1 MSLQP
6 LADQELINLYLSGNE
21 LAFAELLKRH
31 KDRVFRYINS
41 KVRDSDLAND
51 LFQDAFM
58 KVITTMKGGQYNEE
72 GKFLPW
78 IMRISHNLIIDHF
91 RKTNK
96 VRFLSES
103 RTINEEFTIFHKLST
118 DEKNYV
124 EERCETELESQMLG
138 LLDHLPAMQ
147 REIVQMRIFQ
157 DLSFKEIAEM
167 EDISINTALGRMRYA
182 LINMRK
188 LIDTNKIV
196 MEY

>member
-1 MSLQP
+1 MSFQTV
-6 LADQELINLYLSGNE
+6 ADQELIKLYLSGKEN
-21 LAFAELLKRH
+21 AFAELLNRH
-31 KDRVFRYINS
+31 KDRLFRYINS

-58 KVITTMKGGQYNEE
+58 KVITTMKSGNYNEE

-78 IMRISHNLIIDHF
+78 LMRIAHNLVIDHF

-103 RTINEEFTIFHKLST
+103 RTISEEFTIFHKLSN
-118 DEKNYV
+118 DDKNFLDMT
-124 EERCETELESQMLG
+124 CNAELESQMVE
-138 LLDHLPAMQ
+138 LLDHLPTMQ

-167 EDISINTALGRMRYA
+167 KDISINTALGRMRYA
-182 LINMRK
+182 LINLRK
-188 LIDTNKIV
+188 LIETNRIV

>member
-1 MSLQP
+1 MSFQTV
-6 LADQELINLYLSGNE
+6 ADQELIKLYLSGKEN
-21 LAFAELLKRH
+21 AFAELLNRH
-31 KDRVFRYINS
+31 KDRLFRYINS

-51 LFQDAFM
+51 IFQDAFM
-58 KVITTMKGGQYNEE
+58 KVITTMKSGNYNEE

-78 IMRISHNLIIDHF
+78 LMRIAHNLVIDHF

-103 RTINEEFTIFHKLST
+103 RTISEEFTIFHKLSN
-118 DEKNYV
+118 DDKNFLDMT
-124 EERCETELESQMLG
+124 CNAELESQMVE
-138 LLDHLPAMQ
+138 LLDHLPTMQ

-182 LINMRK
+182 LINLRK
-188 LIDTNKIV
+188 LIETNRIV

>member
-51 LFQDAFM
+51 LFQDAFI

-78 IMRISHNLIIDHF
+78 LMRISHNLIIDHF

-118 DEKNYV
+118 DEKNYLD
-124 EERCETELESQMLG
+124 ERCETELESQMLS

>member
-1 MSLQP
+1 MSLQN
-6 LADQELINLYLSGNE
+6 LADQELISLYLSGNE
-21 LAFAELLKRH
+21 GAFAQLLNRH
-31 KDRVFRYINS
+31 KDRLFRYINS
-41 KVRDSDLAND
+41 KVRDADLAND
-51 LFQDAFM
+51 IFQDAFM
-58 KVITTMKGGQYNEE
+58 KVIMTMKSGNYNEE

-78 IMRISHNLIIDHF
+78 LMRISHNLIIDHF

-103 RTINEEFTIFHKLST
+103 RTLNEEFTIFHKLST
-118 DEKNYV
+118 DEKNYL

-147 REIVQMRIFQ
+147 REIIQMRIFQ
-157 DLSFKEIAEM
+157 DMSFKEIAEM
-167 EDISINTALGRMRYA
+167 EDVSINTALGRMRYA

-188 LIDTNKIV
+188 LIDSNKIV

>member
-51 LFQDAFM
+51 LFQDAFI

-78 IMRISHNLIIDHF
+78 LMRISHNLIIDHF

-118 DEKNYV
+118 DEKNYLD
-124 EERCETELESQMLG
+124 ERCETELESQMLG

>member
-58 KVITTMKGGQYNEE
+58 KVITTMKGGHYNEE

>member
-1 MSLQP
+1 MSLQI
-6 LADQELINLYLSGNE
+6 LADQELISLYLSGNE
-21 LAFAELLKRH
+21 GAFAQLLKRH
-31 KDRVFRYINS
+31 KDRLFRYINS
-41 KVRDSDLAND
+41 KVRDADLAND
-51 LFQDAFM
+51 IFQDAFM
-58 KVITTMKGGQYNEE
+58 KVIMTMKSGNYNEE

-78 IMRISHNLIIDHF
+78 LMRISHNLIIDHF

-103 RTINEEFTIFHKLST
+103 RTLNEEFTIFHKLST
-118 DEKNYV
+118 DEKNYL

-147 REIVQMRIFQ
+147 REIIQMRIFQ
-157 DLSFKEIAEM
+157 DMSFKEIAEM
-167 EDISINTALGRMRYA
+167 EDVSINTALGRMRYA

-188 LIDTNKIV
+188 LIDSNKIV

>member
-58 KVITTMKGGQYNEE
+58 KVITTMKGGHYNEE

-78 IMRISHNLIIDHF
+78 LMRISHNLIIDHF

-103 RTINEEFTIFHKLST
+103 RTLNEEFTIFHKLST
-118 DEKNYV
+118 DEKNYL

>member
-58 KVITTMKGGQYNEE
+58 KVITTMKGGHYNEE

-103 RTINEEFTIFHKLST
+103 RTLNEEFTIFHKLST
-118 DEKNYV
+118 DEKNYL

-147 REIVQMRIFQ
+147 REIIQMRIFQ
-157 DLSFKEIAEM
+157 DMSFKEIAEM
-167 EDISINTALGRMRYA
+167 EDVSINTALGRMRYA

-188 LIDTNKIV
+188 LIASKNIV

>member
-58 KVITTMKGGQYNEE
+58 KVITTMKGGHYNEE

-103 RTINEEFTIFHKLST
+103 RTLNEEFTIFHKLST

>member
-21 LAFAELLKRH
+21 FAFAELLKRH

-58 KVITTMKGGQYNEE
+58 KVITTMKGGHYNEE

-103 RTINEEFTIFHKLST
+103 RTLNEEFTIFHKLST

>member
-1 MSLQP
+1 MSLQI
-6 LADQELINLYLSGNE
+6 LADQELISLYLSGNE
-21 LAFAELLKRH
+21 GAFTQLLKRH
-31 KDRVFRYINS
+31 KDRLFRYINS
-41 KVRDSDLAND
+41 KVRDADLAND
-51 LFQDAFM
+51 IFQDAFM
-58 KVITTMKGGQYNEE
+58 KVIMTMKSGNYNEE

-78 IMRISHNLIIDHF
+78 LMRISHNLIIDHF

-103 RTINEEFTIFHKLST
+103 RTLNEEFTIFHKLST
-118 DEKNYV
+118 DEKNYL

-147 REIVQMRIFQ
+147 REIIQMRIFQ
-157 DLSFKEIAEM
+157 DMSFKEIAEM
-167 EDISINTALGRMRYA
+167 EDVSINTALGRMRYA

-188 LIDTNKIV
+188 LIASNNIV

>member
-1 MSLQP
+1 MSLQT

-58 KVITTMKGGQYNEE
+58 KVITTMKGGHYNEE

>member
-1 MSLQP
+1 MSLQN
-6 LADQELINLYLSGNE
+6 LADQELISLYLSGNE
-21 LAFAELLKRH
+21 VAFAQLLKRH
-31 KDRVFRYINS
+31 KDRLFRYINS
-41 KVRDSDLAND
+41 KVRDADLAND
-51 LFQDAFM
+51 IFQDAFM
-58 KVITTMKGGQYNEE
+58 KVIMTMKSGNYNEE

-78 IMRISHNLIIDHF
+78 LMRISHNLIIDHF

-103 RTINEEFTIFHKLST
+103 RTLNEEFTIFHKLST
-118 DEKNYV
+118 DEKNYL

-147 REIVQMRIFQ
+147 REIIQMRIFQ
-157 DLSFKEIAEM
+157 DMSFKEIAEM
-167 EDISINTALGRMRYA
+167 EDVSINTALGRMRYA

-188 LIDTNKIV
+188 LIASNNIV

>member
-1 MSLQP
+1 MSLQI
-6 LADQELINLYLSGNE
+6 LADQELISLYLSGNE
-21 LAFAELLKRH
+21 GAFTQLLKRH
-31 KDRVFRYINS
+31 KDRLFRYINS
-41 KVRDSDLAND
+41 KVRDADLAND
-51 LFQDAFM
+51 IFQDAFM
-58 KVITTMKGGQYNEE
+58 KVIMTMKSGNYNEE

-78 IMRISHNLIIDHF
+78 LMRISHNLIIDHF

-103 RTINEEFTIFHKLST
+103 RTLNEEFTIFHKLST
-118 DEKNYV
+118 DEKNYL

-147 REIVQMRIFQ
+147 REIIQMRIFQ
-157 DLSFKEIAEM
+157 DMSFKEIAEM
-167 EDISINTALGRMRYA
+167 EDVSINTALGRMRYA

-188 LIDTNKIV
+188 LIDSNKIV

>member
-1 MSLQP
+1 MSLQN
-6 LADQELINLYLSGNE
+6 LADQELISLYLSGNE
-21 LAFAELLKRH
+21 GAFAQLLKRH
-31 KDRVFRYINS
+31 KDRLFRYINS
-41 KVRDSDLAND
+41 KVRDADLAND
-51 LFQDAFM
+51 IFQDAFM
-58 KVITTMKGGQYNEE
+58 KVIMTMKSGNYTEE

-78 IMRISHNLIIDHF
+78 LMRISHNLIIDHF

-103 RTINEEFTIFHKLST
+103 RTLNEEFTIFHKLST
-118 DEKNYV
+118 DEKNYL

-147 REIVQMRIFQ
+147 REIIQMRIFQ
-157 DLSFKEIAEM
+157 DMSFKEIAEM
-167 EDISINTALGRMRYA
+167 EDVSINTALGRMRYA

-188 LIDTNKIV
+188 LIDSNKIV

>member
-51 LFQDAFM
+51 LFQDAFI

-78 IMRISHNLIIDHF
+78 LMRISHNLIIDHF

-118 DEKNYV
+118 DEKNYLD
-124 EERCETELESQMLG
+124 ERCETEIESQMLG

>member
-1 MSLQP
+1 MSFQNV
-6 LADQELINLYLSGNE
+6 ADQELIKLYLSGKEN
-21 LAFAELLKRH
+21 AFAELLYRH
-31 KDRVFRYINS
+31 KDRIFRYINS

-51 LFQDAFM
+51 IFQDAFM
-58 KVITTMKGGQYNEE
+58 KVITTMKSGNYNEE

-78 IMRISHNLIIDHF
+78 LMRIAHNLVIDHF

-103 RTINEEFTIFHKLST
+103 RTISEEFNIFHKLSN
-118 DEKNYV
+118 DDKNFLDST
-124 EERCETELESQMLG
+124 CSAELESQMVE
-138 LLDHLPAMQ
+138 LLDHLPTMQ

-182 LINMRK
+182 LINLRK
-188 LIDTNKIV
+188 LIETNRIV

>member
-58 KVITTMKGGQYNEE
+58 KVITTMKGGHYNEE

-103 RTINEEFTIFHKLST
+103 RTLNEEFTIFHKLST
-118 DEKNYV
+118 DEKNYL

-147 REIVQMRIFQ
+147 REIIQMRIFQ
-157 DLSFKEIAEM
+157 DMSFKEIAEM
-167 EDISINTALGRMRYA
+167 EDVSINTALGRMRYA

-188 LIDTNKIV
+188 LIDSNKIV

>member
-1 MSLQP
+1 MSLQN
-6 LADQELINLYLSGNE
+6 LADQELISLYLSGNE
-21 LAFAELLKRH
+21 VAFAQLLKRH
-31 KDRVFRYINS
+31 KDRLFRYINS
-41 KVRDSDLAND
+41 KVRDADLAND
-51 LFQDAFM
+51 IFQDAFM
-58 KVITTMKGGQYNEE
+58 KVIMTMKSGNYNEE

-78 IMRISHNLIIDHF
+78 LMRISHNLIIDHF

-103 RTINEEFTIFHKLST
+103 RTLNEEFTIFHKLST
-118 DEKNYV
+118 DEKNYL

-147 REIVQMRIFQ
+147 REIIQMRIFQ
-157 DLSFKEIAEM
+157 DMSFKEIAEM
-167 EDISINTALGRMRYA
+167 EDVSINTALGRMRYA

-188 LIDTNKIV
+188 LIASKNIV